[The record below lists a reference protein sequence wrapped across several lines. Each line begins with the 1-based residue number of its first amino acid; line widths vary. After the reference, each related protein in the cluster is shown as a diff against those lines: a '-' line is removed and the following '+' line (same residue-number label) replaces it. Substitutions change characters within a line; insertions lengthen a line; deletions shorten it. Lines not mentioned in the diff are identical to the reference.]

1 MSCRRPSGFVFPEA
15 LLRDFP
21 GFAFGF
27 FVVLATLFFVALA
40 SFRGLTLRTIGGLT
54 ACSAPPLFLGNT
66 ALFCF
71 AYARV
76 GKRMSTSGALFLGQG
91 PQHNAGLWLRCRFSR
106 RQASTARATCFSDRC
121 FLRFGCRRGFG
132 LGLAWPADDTTFDLF
147 NDDLL
152 AAPVA
157 ETLAHD
163 ARFGA
168 WLERQR
174 FAGDAEFFLAG
185 VFGLAHSVPFP

>member
-1 MSCRRPSGFVFPEA
+1 MSCRRPSGFIFPET

-27 FVVLATLFFVALA
+27 FVVLATLFFLALT
-40 SFRGLTLRTIGGLT
+40 SFRGLTLRAIGSLT
-54 ACSAPPLFLGNT
+54 ACAAPPLFLGNT

-76 GKRMSTSGALFLGQG
+76 GKRMSTRGTLFLGQG
-91 PQHNAGLWLRCRFSR
+91 PQHNAGRLWLRFSR
-106 RQASTARATCFSDRC
+106 RQASTARATRFSDRC
-121 FLRFGCRRGFG
+121 FLRFGCRRGLG
-132 LGLAWPADDTTFDLF
+132 LGLAWPADNTTFDLF
-147 NDDLL
+147 NDNLL

-157 ETLAHD
+157 ETLAYY
-163 ARFGA
+163 ACLGA

-185 VFGLAHSVPFP
+185 VFSLAHSVPFP